1 MRVWM
6 LAGAMVLTAVFG
18 ANPADASPSLP
29 DCNDDAVHIKVKRA
43 IFKDLAALGL
53 PVPASTRQTILA
65 EIARL
70 TLDDTPHSQE
80 ARRSMARAAAL
91 PMESLIA
98 CGQPD
103 TPYGLRAVIV
113 QNPRQTSQWGVLVFN
128 YGVPNRAAGEQLEF
142 LDQR

>member
-6 LAGAMVLTAVFG
+6 LAGAIALTAVFG

-29 DCNDDAVHIKVKRA
+29 GCNDDAVHIKVERA
-43 IFKDLAALGL
+43 IFKDFATLGL
-53 PVPASTRQTILA
+53 PVPAATRQTILA

-80 ARRSMARAAAL
+80 ARRSMARAGAMPL
-91 PMESLIA
+91 ENLIA

-103 TPYGLRAVIV
+103 TPYGLRVVIV
-113 QNPRQTSQWGVLVFN
+113 HNPRQPSQWGVLVFN